1 MKRAIVT
8 GATGAVGTALVREL
22 AEAGTEVLVFVRKD
36 SKRSQNIPDHPLVR
50 RLSCALEDLAS
61 VRNDTGLDWDVF
73 YHLAW
78 AGTTGSDR
86 NDMYLQNQN
95 VKYAL
100 DAVAAA
106 KRFGCRLF
114 VGAGSQAEYGRVEGT
129 LKPDT
134 PAFPEMGYGYAKLCA
149 GQMTRDY
156 AHQLGLKHTWVRILS
171 VYGPH
176 DGAGSMVMSAIRKL
190 RSGQTPEF
198 TKAEQQWDY
207 LYSGDA
213 ARALRLLGEAGTVEK
228 TAENGTAGNGTAGNG
243 TEGNGTEGNGTA
255 GSEIAGNGIAGNVT
269 AEDGVAEAAEG
280 TVAAETSAGAGSAAT
295 KNAHGCDGRVYV
307 LGSGQ
312 ARPLAEYICQIRDI
326 AAPGQ
331 PLGIGK
337 LPYAPDQVMYLCA
350 DISALTR
357 DTGWR
362 PETSFEDGIRATLGS
377 VKEEERA
384 MRNTIVESER

>member
-8 GATGAVGTALVREL
+8 GATGAVGTALVQEL

-78 AGTTGSDR
+78 DGTTGSDR

-190 RSGQTPEF
+190 RSGQTPVF

-213 ARALRLLGEAGTVEK
+213 ARALRLLGEAETVEK
-228 TAENGTAGNGTAGNG
+228 TAGNGITGNGTARNGTAGNGPAGNG
-243 TEGNGTEGNGTA
+243 T
-255 GSEIAGNGIAGNVT
+255 
-269 AEDGVAEAAEG
+269 AEDWGAEAAEG
-280 TVAAETSAGAGSAAT
+280 TVVAETSAGAGSAAT

-331 PLGIGK
+331 ALGIGQ
-337 LPYAPDQVMYLCA
+337 LPYAPNQVMYLCA

-362 PETSFEDGIRATLGS
+362 PETSFEDGIRAILES

>member
-50 RLSCALEDLAS
+50 RISCALKDLAS

-213 ARALRLLGEAGTVEK
+213 ARALRLLGEAGAVEK
-228 TAENGTAGNGTAGNG
+228 TAGNGTARNG
-243 TEGNGTEGNGTA
+243 ATE
-255 GSEIAGNGIAGNVT
+255 NGI
-269 AEDGVAEAAEG
+269 AEAAEG
-280 TVAAETSAGAGSAAT
+280 TGRAAAETSAGAGSAAT
-295 KNAHGCDGRVYV
+295 ENAYGCDGRVYV

-331 PLGIGK
+331 ALGIGQ
-337 LPYAPDQVMYLCA
+337 LPYAPNQVMYLCA

-362 PETSFEDGIRATLGS
+362 PETSFEDGIRAILGS